1 MRVAMTNYGFRLY
14 ITGETGRSRRAT
26 DNLRALCEARLP
38 GVYELEV
45 VDVLNRPELAEED
58 RIIATPTAIRLVP
71 LPQRRVI
78 GDLSDL
84 SLAAAALDLPILND
98 PQKLTGGET

>member
-1 MRVAMTNYGFRLY
+1 MTSYGFRLY

-26 DNLRALCEARLP
+26 DNLRALCEERLA
-38 GVYELEV
+38 GVYDLEV
-45 VDVLNRPELAEED
+45 VDVLDRPELAEED
-58 RIIATPTAIRLVP
+58 RIIATPTAIRLIP

-84 SLAAAALDLPILND
+84 GLAATALDLPD
-98 PQKLTGGET
+98 PQESSKADGGET